1 MAARIVEHPA
11 RMTNPTSFPGVPAE
25 GVPIWQTARTN
36 LARPPLTGGASC
48 DVCVVGAGIFGLTA
62 AFLLQREGRRTVVLD
77 DGEVAGGQTARTT
90 AHLASAIDGRWSTIE
105 SVHGRDAAR
114 LAAQSHAAAIA
125 TIEGIARDE
134 RIACDL
140 RRIDGFLLSGSGSA
154 RDLRM
159 LEDEL
164 DAARRAG
171 LEVEMLPRAPVAGFD
186 TGPCIRFAG
195 QGRLHPL
202 LYLDGLARA
211 FERAGG
217 RIHGGTR
224 VTGIEGGT
232 SARVTTIHGHDVTC
246 GAVVVATNSPVNDR
260 FVVHAKQAPYMTYVV
275 AAPLP
280 EGALPD
286 ALLWD
291 TADPYHYVRLVTAE
305 GASRVIVGG
314 EDHKTGQARDGAERF
329 ARLETWARARFPAM
343 GTIDHRWAGQVFEP
357 ADGLAFIGR
366 DRLGAQNVF
375 IGTGFSGNGMTYGT
389 LGGLLVNDL
398 VCGRQNP
405 WQAVYDPARV
415 RIGSLGRLLRE
426 NLNVASRYADWLK
439 PGEVADESAI
449 SAGSGAIVRRGLD
462 RLAVYRDVDGT
473 LHRCHAACPHLGCA
487 VAWNPVETTWDC
499 PCHGSRF
506 TATGRVIVGPANRD
520 LTPVEPQRGEEQHG
534 EHEQV

>member
-1 MAARIVEHPA
+1 MIK
-11 RMTNPTSFPGVPAE
+11 SIGSSGVVND
-25 GVPIWQTARTN
+25 GVPIWQAARAE
-36 LARPPLTGGASC
+36 LARPPLAEDARC

-62 AFLLQREGRRTVVLD
+62 AYLLQREGRRTIVLD
-77 DGEVAGGQTARTT
+77 DGEIAGGQTARTT
-90 AHLASAIDGRWSTIE
+90 AHLASAIDGRWATIE

-125 TIEGIARDE
+125 TIDGIARDE
-134 RIACDL
+134 RIPCEL
-140 RRIDGFLLSGSGSA
+140 RRIDGFLFASSGSA
-154 RDLRM
+154 SDLRT

-171 LEVEMLPRAPVAGFD
+171 LDVEMLARAPVASFD
-186 TGPCIRFAG
+186 TGPCLRFGG
-195 QGRLHPL
+195 QGRLHPV

-224 VTGIEGGT
+224 VTAIEGGT
-232 SARVTTIHGHDVTC
+232 PARVATGHGHEVTC
-246 GAVVVATNSPVNDR
+246 GAVVVATSSPISDR
-260 FVVHAKQAPYMTYVV
+260 FVVHAKQAPYMSYVV
-275 AAPLP
+275 AARLP
-280 EGALPD
+280 AGALPD

-305 GASRVIVGG
+305 GASHVVVGG
-314 EDHKTGQARDGAERF
+314 EDHKTGQARDGADRF
-329 ARLETWARARFPAM
+329 ARLERWARERFPAM
-343 GTIDHRWAGQVFEP
+343 GTIDHRWAGEVLEP

-366 DRLGAQNVF
+366 DPMGPPNVF

-389 LGGLLVNDL
+389 LAGLLVGDL

-405 WQAVYDPARV
+405 WQTVYDPMRV

-426 NLNVASRYADWLK
+426 NLNVVSRYADWLK
-439 PGEVADESAI
+439 AGEVRDESEI
-449 SAGSGAIVRRGLD
+449 SAGSGAILRRGLD

-473 LHRCHAACPHLGCA
+473 LYRCHAACPHLGCA
-487 VAWNPVETTWDC
+487 VTWNAVEATWDC

-506 TATGRVIVGPANRD
+506 TATGRVIVGPANHD
-520 LTPVEPQRGEEQHG
+520 LTPVEPQRGEERHG
-534 EHEQV
+534 EQEQV